1 MHSAGFVTKRRRSPI
16 GLGGAVAVHAVV
28 AAIYILTPKEL
39 YQKIPVPI
47 LLGTP
52 IEAERDPDPLPP
64 PEPEQEQL
72 RQENISVPQPEVKG
86 LPTGSSLDAIP
97 EAKFPGIPGTGML
110 DSKVE
115 PTPDPVLIDA
125 RPDPRYMRDFQPDY
139 PTNLQRLQLEGSVT
153 VRVKIGP
160 DGRVMAV
167 QLVSAT
173 HDDFFKVTE
182 RQALRRWRFRPA
194 TRDGQPVESWREM
207 TVHFRIED

>member
-1 MHSAGFVTKRRRSPI
+1 MHSTGFVTQKRRSPM
-16 GLGGAVAVHAVV
+16 GLGGAIAIHAVV
-28 AAIYILTPKEL
+28 AGIFILTPKEY
-39 YQKIPVPI
+39 YQKIPVSI

-72 RQENISVPQPEVKG
+72 KQDAISVPQPEVKG
-86 LPTGSSLDAIP
+86 LPTGPALETKS
-97 EAKFPGIPGTGML
+97 EVKFPSVPGSGTF
-110 DSKVE
+110 DFKVE
-115 PTPDPVLIDA
+115 PIPEPVLVDA

-160 DGRVMAV
+160 DGRVTAV

-207 TVHFRIED
+207 TVHFRIQD

>member
-1 MHSAGFVTKRRRSPI
+1 MHSAGFVTKRRSSPI

-52 IEAERDPDPLPP
+52 IEAEREPDPLPP
-64 PEPEQEQL
+64 PEPEKEHL
-72 RQENISVPQPEVKG
+72 KHDAISVPKPEVKG
-86 LPTGSSLDAIP
+86 LPTGPSLDAIP
-97 EAKFPGIPGTGML
+97 EVKFPAIPGAGTL
-110 DSKVE
+110 DIKVE
-115 PTPDPVLIDA
+115 PMAEPVLVDA
-125 RPDPRYMRDFQPDY
+125 RPDPRYLRDFQPEY

-173 HDDFFKVTE
+173 HDDFFKATE

>member
-1 MHSAGFVTKRRRSPI
+1 MHSTGFVTQERRSPI
-16 GLGGAVAVHAVV
+16 GLGGAVAVHALV
-28 AAIYILTPKEL
+28 AGVFILTPKEY
-39 YQKIPVPI
+39 YQKIPATI

-52 IEAERDPDPLPP
+52 IEAARDPDPLPP
-64 PEPEQEQL
+64 AEPEE
-72 RQENISVPQPEVKG
+72 RQPSDDVMA
-86 LPTGSSLDAIP
+86 PTPAMDSFTTGPVLDIKP
-97 EAKFPGIPGTGML
+97 DVEFPSFPGGGAL
-110 DSKVE
+110 DTKVE
-115 PTPDPVLIDA
+115 PITEPVLTDA
-125 RPDPRYMRDFQPDY
+125 RPDSRYMRDFQPDY

-160 DGRVMAV
+160 DGRVTVV